1 MNDTYKKQS
10 SGRSYTTYQ
19 QKLNTEQQ
27 KAYNTSYSKNYNYQR
42 TGFEDS
48 MRTRPQRISMFDRRP
63 IIVAA
68 NPMYFGG
75 PLSYGSAF
83 VGMWDMWFLMRAS
96 DMFWFHHWN
105 DIYPYRD
112 YFEASKF
119 ADMEKRVKALEQ
131 QGVVR
136 DESYVDPEV
145 DPDLQFSDEYTQ
157 KNIDKVYYTDKYST
171 PSTNPV
177 AAVII
182 LVGVG
187 VVLVIILR
195 KVSKPKPK
203 KTFQS
208 RIY

>member
-145 DPDLQFSDEYTQ
+145 DPEGVSHRQVFHAFHKSRSCR
-157 KNIDKVYYTDKYST
+157 NHPGGCGRCAGHHT
-171 PSTNPV
+171 PQGFQTEAQENLPEQD
-177 AAVII
+177 I
-182 LVGVG
+182 LG
-187 VVLVIILR
+187 R
-195 KVSKPKPK
+195 E
-203 KTFQS
+203 
-208 RIY
+208 